1 MTHEGLKRFRI
12 IQTSHVI
19 PYPHSGSRDTQGAS
33 QTPSVGVVELGL
45 FQRPSLEMFWD
56 NPSYRYMLPALHL
69 GLRKGDRGKENS
81 QDPTLRTTR
90 IGGNFSHVL
99 SGLLYP
105 SGETLHLVAQL
116 PLRPIFYL
124 WGTLG

>member
-1 MTHEGLKRFRI
+1 MRALKEFRI

-19 PYPHSGSRDTQGAS
+19 PYPHSGSGDTQGAS

-45 FQRPSLEMFWD
+45 SQRPSLEMFWD
-56 NPSYRYMLPALHL
+56 NPSYCYMLPALHL
-69 GLRKGDRGKENS
+69 GLRKGDCGKNS
-81 QDPTLRTTR
+81 QDPRQRTTR

-99 SGLLYP
+99 SGLLYH
-105 SGETLHLVAQL
+105 SGETLYLVAQL
-116 PLRPIFYL
+116 PLRPVFYL